1 MGTDDYMA
9 SIGLT
14 AGIYAP
20 LHTALCQGQL
30 MPVSQNTALSYLLGP
45 TYGGNGTST
54 FALPNLAGSTVV
66 GTGPQPGAATNWVLG
81 QAQAPLTPLAWP
93 EGNPAATAA
102 GGTPTLP
109 IATGPAG
116 LALHWAITLIGI
128 FPPNPNS

>member
-30 MPVSQNTALSYLLGP
+30 MPVSQNTALFSLLNV
-45 TYGGNGTST
+45 THGGNGTST

-66 GTGPQPGAATNWVLG
+66 GTGPRPGIDTNWQLG
-81 QAQAPLTPLAWP
+81 QVQTPLTPLAWP
-93 EGNPAATAA
+93 GGKPAATPA

-116 LALHWAITLIGI
+116 LALHRAITLIGF
-128 FPPNPNS
+128 FPPNPNN